1 MWYNNETF
9 TKDNMKLRRVAFV
22 AIATSIFTA
31 ILGTGFAFFYFSTLT
46 GTATAQMQM
55 QMTAANDGGLNPSLV
70 QGDLVIDATRA
81 NCTGIISTVSYTAV
95 PDMVTGETA
104 TSRYDVTFTVDVTLD
119 AIDSSKESLVSYI
132 KDSVL
137 EISATPTYTDDA
149 AAQAVS
155 QTTSDSLY
163 HISVSNVQ
171 SSDTTYITPL
181 FNLTD
186 VVDSKTEY
194 EALQAA
200 ATNTNIILTYGNVA
214 AQIHA

>member
-1 MWYNNETF
+1 M
-9 TKDNMKLRRVAFV
+9 M
-22 AIATSIFTA
+22 
-31 ILGTGFAFFYFSTLT
+31 
-46 GTATAQMQM
+46 
-55 QMTAANDGGLNPSLV
+55 AALNPSLV
-70 QGDLVIDATRA
+70 QGDLVIDAIRA

-119 AIDSSKESLVSYI
+119 AIDSSKESLASYI

-149 AAQAVS
+149 AVQAVS
-155 QTTSDSLY
+155 QTASDSLY
-163 HISVSNVQ
+163 HVSVSNVQ